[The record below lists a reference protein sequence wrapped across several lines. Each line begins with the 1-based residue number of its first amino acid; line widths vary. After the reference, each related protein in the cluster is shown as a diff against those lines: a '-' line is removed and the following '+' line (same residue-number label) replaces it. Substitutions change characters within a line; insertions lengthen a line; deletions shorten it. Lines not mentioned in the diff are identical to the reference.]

1 MELRHLRYFVA
12 VAEEQ
17 NVTRAAARLHVSQP
31 PLTRQIHDLEAELG
45 VALFERKGRTIRL
58 TEAGRVF
65 LKEAQAALDRVD
77 EAVRTVRA
85 LASDGQEE
93 LHLGYAPTPTM
104 EILPKLLSAI
114 RQKFPQLKV
123 VLHDL
128 SSPEMLAG
136 LREGRLH
143 AALMMQPA
151 KPPGRGMVFTM
162 LKSYPV
168 GVAAAA
174 SHPVARRRQVTLE
187 SLRTEPIVAYCRKDY
202 PDYHD
207 FVARSLG
214 PISKKLKIVDDCDSG
229 TSLAAA
235 VESGR
240 GICVC
245 ASIFTSTAGR
255 RLTFIP
261 LDPPPPQAIV
271 GIAHRTDMNP
281 RITEAIVEASK
292 SASDTETARPPRKR
306 RPGAS
311 TELELR

>member
-17 NVTRAAARLHVSQP
+17 NVTRAAARLNVSQP

-45 VALFERKGRTIRL
+45 VALFDRKGRTIRL
-58 TEAGRVF
+58 TAAGQVF
-65 LKEAQAALDRVD
+65 LKEAQASLNRVE
-77 EAVRTVRA
+77 EAVRAVRTF
-85 LASDGQEE
+85 ASGVQEE
-93 LHLGYAPTPTM
+93 LHLGYAPTPTV

-114 RQKFPQLKV
+114 RERLPQVKV

-151 KPPGRGMVFTM
+151 KSPGRDRVFTKI
-162 LKSYPV
+162 KSYPV

-174 SHPVARRRQVTLE
+174 SHPIARRRQVSIE
-187 SLRTEPIVAYCRKDY
+187 ALRNEPIVAYSRKHY

-207 FVARSLG
+207 FLARSLG
-214 PISKKLKIVDDCDSG
+214 LLSKKLKIVDDCDSG

-240 GICVC
+240 GICIC
-245 ASIFTSTAGR
+245 ASIFTSTTGR

-261 LDPPPPQAIV
+261 IDPPPPPAIV
-271 GIAHRTDMNP
+271 GITHRTDSPP
-281 RITEAIVEASK
+281 RITQAIVEAAK
-292 SASDTETARPPRKR
+292 SASDTESARPTRKR
-306 RPGAS
+306 GPGAS
-311 TELELR
+311 T